1 MAKFQKPIDEKG
13 WVIHIKESF
22 KVEEEETGMGVS
34 IFNVPKALMASDPLS
49 YVPQQIA
56 IGPYHYWRVELY
68 QMERYKVNAA
78 KRFSK
83 RLPDGL
89 KFEED
94 VVGSIK
100 QQCVRIRASYG
111 KYLNL
116 DDITLAWMLAMDAC
130 FLLEF
135 LGVYAS
141 CPRPEVGLR
150 MSHMVDVLGRKSGH
164 NASLRDIVMLE
175 NQIPLSVL
183 RKMLEWELSSQDLA
197 DEVLLAMLMGLYK
210 DLSPFPVAEFIPR
223 LDDCAHLLDFF
234 YQLMVPAAA
243 ASLQVDNVLCCTSSS
258 TGCVEQAAGDE
269 DQTTSISAAAP
280 AACDVDKSYL
290 LNLVQQVWDKLLSL
304 SGSTNITKRN
314 ARITRVVKVIEKLPW
329 GTMATLPVVKE
340 YLKRFF
346 PATTT
351 TITSVN
357 NKKLDNGNDN
367 DTTTTSATTLF
378 ASSLVEDI
386 NIPTVYELMK
396 SGVEFLPTNG
406 GGCGIPSIAFDS
418 TTATLHLPVV
428 RIDVNSQVLL
438 RNMVA
443 YESCITCGPLVF
455 ARYLEFMNG
464 IIDSAEDSRALREKG
479 ILFNHLKSDAEVADL
494 WNGMS
499 MSIRLT
505 KVPFLDKVIA
515 DVNNYYNCRWRV
527 KAGRFIMSYVYGS
540 WKIFTLLATL
550 LLLLLSGLEAFCSV
564 YSCPRF
570 FHLDPTP

>member
-1 MAKFQKPIDEKG
+1 MAKFQIPVDEKG

-22 KVEEEETGMGVS
+22 MIEEEETGMRVS
-34 IFNVPKALMASDPLS
+34 IFNVPKALLSSDPLS
-49 YVPQQIA
+49 YVPHQIA
-56 IGPYHYWRVELY
+56 IGPYHYWRAELY

-89 KFEED
+89 KFEDD

-100 QQCVRIRASYG
+100 QQCVRIRASYE

-116 DDITLAWMLAMDAC
+116 DDNTLAWMVSMDAC

-135 LGVYAS
+135 LGVYAN
-141 CPRPEVGLR
+141 CPRPEVELR
-150 MSHMVDVLGRKSGH
+150 MSHMVDALGRKSGH
-164 NASLRDIVMLE
+164 NATLRDMVMLE

-183 RKMLEWELSSQDLA
+183 RRMLEWELSSQEFA
-197 DEVLLAMLMGLYK
+197 DQVLLSMLMGLYK
-210 DLSPFPVAEFIPR
+210 DLSPFPVSELIPR
-223 LDDCAHLLDFF
+223 LEDCAHLLDFF
-234 YQLMVPAAA
+234 YQLMVPDAAS
-243 ASLQVDNVLCCTSSS
+243 SLQVDNVVCCTSSS
-258 TGCVEQAAGDE
+258 TSCVEQAAGDE
-269 DQTTSISAAAP
+269 DQTTSASTAAP
-280 AACDVDKSYL
+280 AACDNDDKEKF
-290 LNLVQQVWDKLLSL
+290 LNLVQQVWNKLLSY
-304 SGSTNITKRN
+304 NIIKSN
-314 ARITRVVKVIEKLPW
+314 GPIVRVVKVIGNMPWEKIAALP
-329 GTMATLPVVKE
+329 GVKGS
-340 YLKRFF
+340 LKRFF
-346 PATTT
+346 PTATNS
-351 TITSVN
+351 TSVN
-357 NKKLDNGNDN
+357 TKKSDDGNVD
-367 DTTTTSATTLF
+367 DTATSLS

-396 SGVEFLPTNG
+396 SGVEFIPTNG

-418 TTATLHLPVV
+418 TTATLRLPVV

-464 IIDSAEDSRALREKG
+464 IIDCAEDSRALREKG
-479 ILFNHLKSDAEVADL
+479 ILFNHLKSDDEVADL

-499 MSIRLT
+499 KSIRLT

-515 DVNNYYNCRWRV
+515 DVNNYYSCKWRV

-540 WKIFTLLATL
+540 WKILTLLATV

-570 FHLDPTP
+570 FHFNSTPS